1 MEAKVIEMDS
11 KFHVGD
17 KVVITNNTL
26 NYDSADSF
34 VGTKQEVKSVQ
45 WCDLCG
51 RYEYR
56 VKSNS
61 LLWNDDDFEFDIQ
74 TELPE
79 FSTEVSDLTSLFS

>member
-1 MEAKVIEMDS
+1 MEMDS
-11 KFHVGD
+11 RYHVGD
-17 KVVITNNTL
+17 KVRIVCTSL
-26 NYDSADSF
+26 NPEEIDVLA
-34 VGTKQEVKSVQ
+34 GTKQEVESVQ

-56 VKSNS
+56 IKDNL

-79 FSTEVSDLTSLFS
+79 FSASEFSLKDLFN

>member
-1 MEAKVIEMDS
+1 MELKATEMNS
-11 KFHVGD
+11 KFHIGD
-17 KVVITNNTL
+17 KVVVTNNTL
-26 NYDSADSF
+26 NYDSADAF
-34 VGTKQEVKSVQ
+34 IGTKQEIKSVR

-56 VKSNS
+56 VKGNS

-79 FSTEVSDLTSLFS
+79 FSASEISLKDLFN

>member
-1 MEAKVIEMDS
+1 MEMDS
-11 KFHVGD
+11 RYHVGD
-17 KVVITNNTL
+17 KVRIVCTSL
-26 NYDSADSF
+26 DPEEMDAF
-34 VGTKQEVKSVQ
+34 AGTKQEVKSVQ

-56 VKSNS
+56 IKDNS

-79 FSTEVSDLTSLFS
+79 FSASEISLKDLFN

>member
-1 MEAKVIEMDS
+1 MEMDS
-11 KFHVGD
+11 RYHVGD
-17 KVVITNNTL
+17 KVRIVCTSL
-26 NYDSADSF
+26 NPEEMDNFA
-34 VGTKQEVKSVQ
+34 GTKQEVKSVQ

-56 VKSNS
+56 IKDNF
-61 LLWNDDDFEFDIQ
+61 LLWCDDDFEFDTQ

>member
-1 MEAKVIEMDS
+1 MESKATEMDS

-26 NYDSADSF
+26 NYDSADKF
-34 VGTKQEVKSVQ
+34 VGTKQEIKSVR

-51 RYEYR
+51 RYEYYI
-56 VKSNS
+56 KENT
-61 LLWNDDDFEFDIQ
+61 LLWSDDDFEFDIQ

-79 FSTEVSDLTSLFS
+79 FSASEISLKDLFN

>member
-1 MEAKVIEMDS
+1 MEVKATEMDS

-17 KVVITNNTL
+17 KVVLTNNTL
-26 NYDSADSF
+26 NNDSAYVF
-34 VGTKQEVKSVQ
+34 IGTKQEIRSVR

-56 VKSNS
+56 IRGNS

-79 FSTEVSDLTSLFS
+79 FNASELSLKDLFN